1 MQKSQMMMLVV
12 VMAICCFSCISSS
25 AMMAGIGG
33 SAGPIAQFLDSQ
45 NQENG
50 IQSAGTIREAAKKL
64 CQKCQAANW
73 EGTTGVGAD
82 SPCAD
87 LKQDCIDQG
96 LLGEEQV
103 LPGGFQQL

>member
-1 MQKSQMMMLVV
+1 
-12 VMAICCFSCISSS
+12 
-25 AMMAGIGG
+25 MMAGIGG

-50 IQSAGTIREAAKKL
+50 IQSAGNIGEAAKKL
-64 CQKCQAANW
+64 CQKCQASNW

-96 LLGEEQV
+96 LLGDQV
-103 LPGGFQQL
+103 LSGGFQQL

>member
-1 MQKSQMMMLVV
+1 
-12 VMAICCFSCISSS
+12 
-25 AMMAGIGG
+25 MMAGIGG

-50 IQSAGTIREAAKKL
+50 IQSAGNIGEAAKKL

-73 EGTTGVGAD
+73 EGTTGVGTD
-82 SPCAD
+82 TQCAEI
-87 LKQDCIDQG
+87 KQTCIDEG